1 MRLRRTPALMRGLM
15 GFNIFLYLSIQIM
28 YIVLTEIIYDFHN
41 YSELSTQTFAI
52 KFAITYM
59 TVLTVCCVL
68 LYH

>member
-1 MRLRRTPALMRGLM
+1 M

-28 YIVLTEIIYDFHN
+28 YIVLTEIIYCHN

-59 TVLTVCCVL
+59 SVLTVCCVL